1 MKKINFIL
9 LSIFFLSLAFLGT
22 DAYANEIEW
31 TSIEAPAQNAWRAV
45 TYGEGKF
52 VAVSSN
58 GTNRIMISEDGKNW
72 ELAPFTWGGS
82 QWFTGIAY
90 GNGAFVLG
98 NAWSG
103 NVFYRSTDGGETWTG
118 VPGVPL
124 GSFSG
129 IQIGDLAFVDDV
141 FVAVDYSRSYS
152 GKGAYKQIYISTDG
166 LNWVAKGEEAS
177 KYWSGIAYGD
187 GKIVVVGS
195 KNQAATDGKHIAVSE
210 DKGQTWQYF
219 TAPVAGGGSWTSVA
233 YGNGKFVAISED
245 DGAAQD
251 IIVSSDG
258 KNWTAYSS
266 PDTKAMW
273 EDIAFGNGYFV
284 MVSYDYDNNLSEPG
298 KAVAISKDGINWETV
313 DTDPQHGYISVAYAD
328 NKFVAVAFESDDNNR
343 ILLGEFP
350 PQKGSSSNIF
360 GTRFCTAGVTT
371 FCRPQNGFVNNNP
384 LISIYT
390 ELLGLYQQLLSAMQG
405 QEN

>member
-9 LSIFFLSLAFLGT
+9 LSIFFISLAFLGT

-31 TSIEAPAQNAWRAV
+31 SSIEAPAQNSWRAV

-52 VAVSSN
+52 VAVSTD

-72 ELAPFTWGGS
+72 EVTPTTWGS

-98 NAWSG
+98 NAWNG
-103 NVFYRSTDGGETWTG
+103 NIFYRSIDGGQTWTG
-118 VPGVPL
+118 VTGAASGAQL
-124 GSFSG
+124 GD
-129 IQIGDLAFVDDV
+129 IAYVDGV
-141 FVAVDYSRSYS
+141 FVAVDYSRSFTNQAA
-152 GKGAYKQIYISTDG
+152 GQQIFISNDG
-166 LNWVAKGEEAS
+166 WTWEAKGESAK
-177 KYWSGIAYGD
+177 KYWNGIAFGD
-187 GKIVVVGS
+187 GKIVIVGRKGES
-195 KNQAATDGKHIAVSE
+195 ATDGKHIGVSE

-219 TAPVAGGGSWTSVA
+219 AGPVAGGGYWTSVA

-266 PDTKAMW
+266 PDTKAWW

-284 MVSYDYDNNLSEPG
+284 MVSYDYNNSSSEAG

-313 DTDPQHGYISVAYAD
+313 DTVPGHGYYSVTFGD
-328 NKFVAVAFESDDNNR
+328 DKFVVVALDSDDNNR
-343 ILLGEFP
+343 IFLGEFP
-350 PQKGSSSNIF
+350 PQKSLSSSNIF
-360 GTRFCTAGVTT
+360 GTRFCSAGVTT

-390 ELLGLYQQLLSAMQG
+390 ELLGLYQQLLFALQN
-405 QEN
+405 ENS